1 MKHVTKVARGFTHLV
16 KWVDYHSG
24 PGTQP
29 TGRPA
34 RLTFYSSGG
43 DPAAVEGLGLL
54 DRAA

>member
-29 TGRPA
+29 TGHPA

-43 DPAAVEGLGLL
+43 DPAAADGLDLL
-54 DRAA
+54 DRAV